1 MHSDEEGDAA
11 TNQEMIQA
19 VSDVVSH
26 RYRYLTLSSISD
38 FDEDT
43 LKRLKTENG
52 YLVFTIEEISVA
64 EKREDAW
71 YVAAT
76 VVFQCDTEG
85 ETERRTDLYQC
96 SRREGQWNV
105 QWDASL

>member
-1 MHSDEEGDAA
+1 MHDDEREDAA

-19 VSDVVSH
+19 VTGVVSH

-52 YLVFTIEEISVA
+52 YLVFTIEEVSLT

-76 VVFQCDTEG
+76 VAFQCDTEG
-85 ETERRTDLYQC
+85 ETERRTDIYQC
-96 SRREGQWNV
+96 SRRDGQWIV
-105 QWDASL
+105 QWEASL